1 MEWILDVAKY
11 ISEVAIIT
19 GAIAKILDIKL
30 NEIHKRDRMTLRY
43 QIVSFSSS
51 LRKGDKKTRDEFLSI
66 FEQIDEY
73 NNICEKL
80 HIENHLFEEEVKY
93 IDRCY
98 KSLDILQTGLEKV

>member
-1 MEWILDVAKY
+1 MDWILDLATY
-11 ISEVAIIT
+11 IGELTVII
-19 GAIAKILDIKL
+19 GAIAKLLDVKL

-43 QIVSFSSS
+43 QIVSFASA

-80 HIENHLFEEEVKY
+80 KIENHLFEEEVKY

-98 KSLDILQTGLEKV
+98 KTLDILPNTVRN